1 MGICYQGKTFKE
13 VVEERDQ
20 LFEETGYCYGLE
32 KLELAE
38 EDPAKFMRFQLRL
51 VSACVNARETAKL
64 ITANPMGL
72 LMGELIFMLAN
83 TDGDCVSA
91 SFGLYGHIQC
101 FPYIIKSI
109 ADLGFEEDPGIREGD
124 IFATNDPMYGAPH
137 NIDNYTWVP
146 VFHKG
151 ELIAWSVGINHILD
165 VGALQPST
173 LSSVSPNTFTD
184 GFMYPPMKT
193 GDNFKQHKWWELFWK
208 RRTRAEEFN
217 IMDDKMRVAGAVAI
231 HDRVLE
237 IVEEFGVD
245 YFRKGLKEVVER
257 ERRQLLQRIK
267 AQAIPGIYNYLQFG
281 RVKYKG
287 LVGRLFPSANRDWML
302 HIPVELNI
310 LPDGRLLFDMEGLT
324 SEDEFHCNIYEPG
337 LRMCASMGMWPMF
350 AHTRTINTGLRYMND
365 WNVPP
370 GSMYNPQDEHRATIM
385 GLSDAAKTMF
395 AVFNCFTY
403 AYFFRGFLE
412 ESFPQEGGSLAYG
425 MDGVLE
431 DGYDWTGGDMLL
443 VAATGSNACP
453 YKDGVVALWAFPN
466 PASDMGETEASEFT
480 QPTNLNIGRKLIPN
494 YCGHGKYRGALGM
507 GITQVILDP
516 GQKLTMAAFV
526 GQSGVGNT
534 AIGMAGGYPG
544 QCDLIY
550 FGHDTNMREIL
561 DGGLPYPTDFVQIK
575 ECIKEGKL
583 KVGSSETYN
592 LATPNVDCRDG
603 DIFAVAAGAKGGWGD
618 PLEREFGLVEN
629 DLRYGWITP
638 DVAKQV
644 YGVVT
649 DEKGKVKEK
658 ESEELRQQ
666 MRDRR
671 KERSVDAREWW
682 RQEREQV
689 LGKEFS
695 EDVYNMYADCLQY
708 EKFRR
713 QFMGMWQL
721 PEDYKL

>member
-13 VVEERDQ
+13 IVEERDR

-83 TDGDCVSA
+83 PEGDCVSA

-109 ADLGFEEDPGIREGD
+109 AELGFEDDPGIREGD
-124 IFATNDPMYGAPH
+124 IFATNDSMYGAPH
-137 NIDNYTWVP
+137 NVDNYTWVP
-146 VFHKG
+146 VFHDG
-151 ELIAWSVGINHILD
+151 ELIAWSVGINHIID
-165 VGALQPST
+165 VGALQPSG
-173 LSSVSPNTFTD
+173 LSSVSFNTFTD
-184 GFMYPPMKT
+184 GFIYPPLKT
-193 GDNFKQHKWWELFWK
+193 GENFKQHRWWELFWK

-217 IMDDKMRVAGAVAI
+217 IMDDKMRVAGALAI

-245 YFRKGLKEVVER
+245 YFRKGLKEILER
-257 ERRQLLQRIK
+257 ERRHLLQRIK
-267 AQAIPGIYNYLQFG
+267 AQAVPGIYNYLQIS

-287 LVGRLFPSANRDWML
+287 LVGRLFASANRDWLL
-302 HIPVELNI
+302 HIPAELHI
-310 LPDGRLLFDMEGLT
+310 LPDGKLFFDMEGLT

-337 LRMCASMGMWPMF
+337 LRMTSSMGMWPMF
-350 AHTRTINTGLRYMND
+350 AHTKTVNPALRYIND
-365 WNVPP
+365 WNLPP
-370 GSMYNPQDEHRATIM
+370 GCMYNPQDEYRATIM
-385 GLSDAAKTMF
+385 GLTDASKLMF
-395 AVFNCFTY
+395 AIFNCFTL
-403 AYFFRGFLE
+403 AYFTRGFLE
-412 ESFPQEGGSLAYG
+412 EGFPQEGGSMAYG
-425 MDGVLE
+425 MDGILE

-443 VAATGSNACP
+443 IASTGGSAYP

-480 QPTNLNIGRKLIPN
+480 QPTNLNIGRKLIPD
-494 YCGHGKYRGALGM
+494 YCGPGKYRGALGM

-516 GQKLTMAAFV
+516 GQRLTQAVFI

-544 QCDLIY
+544 QGDLVY

-575 ECIKEGKL
+575 EWINEGKL
-583 KVGSSETYN
+583 KVGSSELYN
-592 LATPNVDCRDG
+592 MATPNVDLKDG
-603 DIFAVAAGAKGGWGD
+603 DIVAVAAGAKGGWGD
-618 PLEREFGLVEN
+618 PLEREFSLVEN
-629 DLRYGWITP
+629 DLHYGWITP
-638 DVAKQV
+638 DVARQV
-644 YGVVT
+644 YGVVAN
-649 DEKGKVKEK
+649 EEGKPKVK

-666 MRDRR
+666 MRNRR

-682 RQEREQV
+682 KNEREKV
-689 LGKEFS
+689 LNKDFP
-695 EDVYNMYADCLQY
+695 EDVHNMYTDCLQY
-708 EKFRR
+708 GKFRR

-721 PEDYKL
+721 PEDYEL